1 MDFVGNPHTI
11 DRQSCFPSE
20 SSRKTWLDVENRPVY
35 FYSHMSAVREQLSQN
50 LNSILDEMHSACQR
64 SGRDKSSV
72 RLVAVT
78 KYAEWPWI
86 QELSSLYQTFGE
98 NRPQQLADRQEMLP
112 EVEWHLIGQLQRNK
126 VRLALQHA
134 TLIHSVDSLKLLE
147 RIEET
152 AASMN
157 VGAQVL
163 LQVNASGEASKSGF
177 TPEEITQEWPTILAK
192 SSRTRIIGLM
202 TMAAEPKNPE
212 DARPTFRKLRQ
223 LRDHLAARDDSRE
236 AGILLP
242 ELSMGMSGDFIPAI
256 EEGATLVRIG
266 SRIFQGLQ
274 PTEPAVT

>member
-1 MDFVGNPHTI
+1 
-11 DRQSCFPSE
+11 
-20 SSRKTWLDVENRPVY
+20 
-35 FYSHMSAVREQLSQN
+35 MSAVREQLSQN
-50 LNSILDEMHSACQR
+50 LNAILDEMHSACQR

-78 KYAEWPWI
+78 KYAEWPWV
-86 QELSSLYQTFGE
+86 QELRSLYQTFGE

-134 TLIHSVDSLKLLE
+134 TLIHSIDSLKLLE

-152 AASMN
+152 ASSMN
-157 VGAQVL
+157 KDAQVL

-177 TPEEITQEWPTILAK
+177 TLEEIIKEWPAILATT
-192 SSRTRIIGLM
+192 SRTRIIGLM
-202 TMAAEPKNPE
+202 TMAAESENPE
-212 DARPTFRKLRQ
+212 EARPTFRKLRQ
-223 LRDHLAARDDSRE
+223 LRDHLAAREDSRE

-256 EEGATLVRIG
+256 EEDATLVRIG

-274 PTEPAVT
+274 PREPAAT

>member
-1 MDFVGNPHTI
+1 
-11 DRQSCFPSE
+11 
-20 SSRKTWLDVENRPVY
+20 
-35 FYSHMSAVREQLSQN
+35 MSAVREQLSQN
-50 LNSILDEMHSACQR
+50 LNAILDEMHSACQR

-78 KYAEWPWI
+78 KYAEWPWV

-157 VGAQVL
+157 KDAQVL

-177 TPEEITQEWPTILAK
+177 TPEEITNEWSAILAK
-192 SSRTRIIGLM
+192 SSRTRIVGLM
-202 TMAAEPKNPE
+202 TLAQRSANFDSCEITWQRGTTQEK
-212 DARPTFRKLRQ
+212 RVFCFRNFRW
-223 LRDHLAARDDSRE
+223 
-236 AGILLP
+236 G
-242 ELSMGMSGDFIPAI
+242 
-256 EEGATLVRIG
+256 
-266 SRIFQGLQ
+266 
-274 PTEPAVT
+274 